1 MNMKNFQI
9 KKNKKHGFFS
19 VEPLPNEEE
28 LNKFYNELYYQKN
41 TGPYSNSYS
50 SEEIKYF
57 EEDSIIL
64 EHLYSKSFLNSSR
77 KSFLDLGCGE
87 GYQSNYFYKKKWD
100 LKSFDYSDFG
110 IKNHNPHLITFF
122 EKGNLKSF
130 LNNNLI
136 KYSIIML
143 KNVLEHVIDPISL
156 LKNIK
161 NVMDEESL
169 LFIDVPNDY
178 SKFQKFLIDKEYSK
192 NTWFCPPQ
200 HLHYFQ
206 FSSIRNLL
214 IGEGFEIVS
223 IQSGFPIEQFLVND
237 FSNYVKKKETGKS
250 AHFSRVEISNFL
262 ISQGINEYINYRES
276 LSRMEFGRDIKVV
289 LKLK

>member
-1 MNMKNFQI
+1 
-9 KKNKKHGFFS
+9 
-19 VEPLPNEEE
+19 
-28 LNKFYNELYYQKN
+28 
-41 TGPYSNSYS
+41 
-50 SEEIKYF
+50 
-57 EEDSIIL
+57 
-64 EHLYSKSFLNSSR
+64 
-77 KSFLDLGCGE
+77 
-87 GYQSNYFYKKKWD
+87 
-100 LKSFDYSDFG
+100 
-110 IKNHNPHLITFF
+110 
-122 EKGNLKSF
+122 
-130 LNNNLI
+130 
-136 KYSIIML
+136 ML
-143 KNVLEHVIDPISL
+143 KNVLEHVISPISIL
-156 LKNIK
+156 NKIK
-161 NVMDEESL
+161 EVMDDESL

-262 ISQGINEYINYRES
+262 IDQGIEDYIVLKES
-276 LSRMEFGRDIKVV
+276 LARLEFGRDIKVIV
-289 LKLK
+289 KLK